1 MNSVT
6 EYIGFYRSRLIYD
19 FKPGIQRKMVAV
31 YRQFIREGDLC
42 FDIGAHTGS
51 KTEAFLT
58 LGATV
63 IAMEPNPL
71 FAQLI
76 KRKFSKKRRVIL
88 STDAIGSEKGMATL
102 MVSMKYPS
110 ISTLSHEWKDIMRG
124 YQSSLK
130 WEKNQPVRV
139 TTLDELISRH
149 GVPSFCKIDVEG
161 FEEEALAG
169 LSTPLRALSFE
180 FFPTTPERSVGCI
193 ERLASQG
200 TYLFNWSVTESYQF
214 QSKEWIPANLMK
226 ERILN
231 YRNRKS
237 GDIYAVLQHS

>member
-6 EYIGFYRSRLIYD
+6 EYI
-19 FKPGIQRKMVAV
+19 
-31 YRQFIREGDLC
+31 
-42 FDIGAHTGS
+42 GS

-63 IAMEPNPL
+63 LAMEPNLL
-71 FAQLI
+71 FAELI
-76 KRKFSKKRRVIL
+76 KRKFSKKHRVIL

-102 MVSMKYPS
+102 MVSLKYPS
-110 ISTLSHEWKDIMRG
+110 ISTLSHEWKEAMRG

-130 WEKNQPVRV
+130 WGKYQPVQV

-161 FEEEALAG
+161 CEEEALAG
-169 LSTPLRALSFE
+169 LSTPLKALSFE
-180 FFPTTPERSVGCI
+180 FFPATPERSVGCI
-193 ERLASQG
+193 QRLASLG
-200 TYLFNWSVTESYQF
+200 TYLFNLSVTESYQF
-214 QSKEWIPANLMK
+214 QSKVWIPADLMK

-231 YRNRKS
+231 YKSRKS